1 MGYIDKSLA
10 DAEDVVMTG
19 RWPTFYW
26 FGAWFTLAIFV
37 LATAF
42 GLATLGVGALVL
54 LAIGGVWFCA
64 SALHMKTTE
73 FAVTNQRVA
82 LKRGWLTLSTQELA
96 VANIEEVRIEQSLF
110 GRLFGFGRVIV
121 TGTGEGV
128 ILFPPLAHPIEFR
141 RAIENART
149 HARAA
154 AAAAPPPAPEETPDK
169 NAKKKKKGWF

>member
-1 MGYIDKSLA
+1 MGDYIDKSLA
-10 DAEDVVMTG
+10 DAEEIVMRG

-26 FGAWFTLAIFV
+26 FGAWLTLALFV

-42 GLATLGVGALVL
+42 GMAAVGIGA
-54 LAIGGVWFCA
+54 AILIVFGGIWFLI
-64 SALHMKTTE
+64 SAVHMRTTE
-73 FAVTNQRVA
+73 FAVTNQRVT

-141 RAIENART
+141 RAIENARSR
-149 HARAA
+149 ARG
-154 AAAAPPPAPEETPDK
+154 AAPVEPEE
-169 NAKKKKKGWF
+169 KKKR